1 MLVMKDTGRITELI
15 RNDAVLISGH
25 ARVRMFERN
34 ISTDDLLEVL
44 LSCEIIEEYPD
55 DDPCPSSLILG
66 FINHAAY
73 HVVIAICTDHLRIIT
88 VYIPEDRKWTDYRK
102 RRTEP

>member
-1 MLVMKDTGRITELI
+1 VMEMKGTERIAELI

-34 ISTDDLLEVL
+34 ISTDDLMEVL
-44 LSCEIIEEYPD
+44 SSGEIIEEYPD
-55 DDPCPSSLILG
+55 DDPCPSALILG

-88 VYIPEDRKWTDYRK
+88 VYIPEDRKWTNYRK

>member
-1 MLVMKDTGRITELI
+1 MTDIERIHELI
-15 RNDAVLISGH
+15 RDDAILISSH

-44 LSCEIIEEYPD
+44 SSGEIIEEYPD
-55 DDPCPSSLILG
+55 DEPCPSALILG

-88 VYIPEDRKWTDYRK
+88 VYIPEEQKWTDYRK
-102 RRTEP
+102 RRPEL